1 MDPEPLRVLIVDDH
15 EVVRLGVR
23 QLLEPEPGIAIV
35 GEAASAA
42 ETLTALKRDHPDVVL
57 LDISLRDM
65 SGIDL
70 TRRIR
75 AEFPETRVVILTMHE
90 GEEYFLL
97 ALRAG
102 ASGYVIKGAPGADIA
117 RALHAVQA
125 GGTFLTPDLATGL
138 VTRYLNEESALV
150 LEGLTSRE
158 REVTMLLIE
167 GLSNQEIALRLD
179 IGVTTVQTHRSHVM
193 EKLGLRNYG
202 DLVRFA
208 IRHGLAKP

>member
-1 MDPEPLRVLIVDDH
+1 MQPETLRVLIVDDH

-23 QLLEPEPGIAIV
+23 QLLASEPGIEV
-35 GEAASAA
+35 TGEAATATAA
-42 ETLTALKRDHPDVVL
+42 LEAIKRDRPHVVL
-57 LDISLRDM
+57 LDIGLPDV

-75 AEFPETRVVILTMHE
+75 AEFPETKVIIITMQE

-102 ASGYVIKGAPGADIA
+102 ASGYVVKGAPGADIA
-117 RALHAVQA
+117 RALRAVQS

-138 VTRYLNEESALV
+138 VTRYLDEESALV

-158 REVTMLLIE
+158 REVTLLLIE